1 MKNSV
6 AAHYTHGQL
15 LERIVSGVEAIGKT
29 PATVTVDEL
38 APVDEFHIGGRQAS
52 EDFISQLELSAD
64 DHTLDVGCGIGGT
77 SRFVASRFGCRVTGI
92 DLTPEFVS
100 AGQSLCDWVGLS
112 GQVELH
118 QGDATAMP
126 FTDQSFDA
134 AFMLHVGMNIANKA
148 GLFAEVYRLIKPAG
162 VFGVYDVMQTSDEP
176 LSYPV
181 PWSSVPG
188 TSALATRQQYTEALE
203 LAGFDVLKIRDRREF
218 AAEFFAETRRRV
230 EQAGGAPPLG
240 VHIAMGESAP
250 VKISNMVENIAAGR
264 ISPVEII
271 AVRKSKDQVSIDPSI
286 V

>member
-92 DLTPEFVS
+92 DLTPEFVA

-134 AFMLHVGMNIANKA
+134 AFMLHVGMKIANKA

-271 AVRKSKDQVSIDPSI
+271 AVRKSKGQVSIDPSI

>member
-1 MKNSV
+1 MQNSV
-6 AAHYTHGQL
+6 AAHSTHGQL
-15 LERIVSGVEAIGKT
+15 LDRIVSSVEAIGKT
-29 PATVTVDEL
+29 AATVTVDEL

-52 EDFISQLELSAD
+52 EDFINQLELSAD

-77 SRFVASRFGCRVTGI
+77 CRFVASRFGCRVTGI

-100 AGQSLCDWVGLS
+100 TGQSLCDWVGLS

-118 QGDATAMP
+118 QGDASAMP

-148 GLFAEVYRLIKPAG
+148 GLFAEVYRLIKPG
-162 VFGVYDVMQTSDEP
+162 GFFGVYDVMQTSDEP

-181 PWSSVPG
+181 PWSSVAG
-188 TSALATRQQYTEALE
+188 TSALATRAQYTEALE
-203 LAGFDVLKIRDRREF
+203 LAGFGVLKIRDRREF
-218 AAEFFAETRRRV
+218 AAEFFAETRRRMD
-230 EQAGGAPPLG
+230 QAGGAPPLG
-240 VHIAMGESAP
+240 VHIAMGESAT

-271 AVRKSKDQVSIDPSI
+271 AIK
-286 V
+286 

>member
-6 AAHYTHGQL
+6 TAHYTHGRL
-15 LERIVSGVEAIGKT
+15 LDRILVGIEAIGKT
-29 PATVTVDEL
+29 PDTVTVDEL
-38 APVDEFHIGGRQAS
+38 APVDEFHIGGRLAS
-52 EDFISQLELSAD
+52 EDFIGQLELSAD

-77 SRFVASRFGCRVTGI
+77 SRFVASRYGCRVTGI

-100 AGQSLCDWVGLS
+100 TGQSLCDWVGLS

-126 FTDQSFDA
+126 FAEESFSA
-134 AFMLHVGMNIANKA
+134 AFMLHVGMNIANKVD
-148 GLFAEVYRLIKPAG
+148 LFEEVYRLLKPGAM
-162 VFGVYDVMQTSDEP
+162 FGIYDVMQTSDEA
-176 LSYPV
+176 LTYPV

-188 TSALATRQQYTEALE
+188 TSALATQEQYMEALE
-203 LAGFDVLKIRDRREF
+203 QADFSILRTRDRREF
-218 AAEFFAETRRRV
+218 AAEFFAETRKRM

-264 ISPVEII
+264 VSPVEIFVI
-271 AVRKSKDQVSIDPSI
+271 K
-286 V
+286 

>member
-15 LERIVSGVEAIGKT
+15 LDRIVSGVEAIGKT
-29 PATVTVDEL
+29 AATVTVDEL

-77 SRFVASRFGCRVTGI
+77 CRFVASRFGCRVTGI

-100 AGQSLCDWVGLS
+100 TGQSLCDWVGLS

-118 QGDATAMP
+118 QGDASAMP

-148 GLFAEVYRLIKPAG
+148 GLFAEVYRLIKPG
-162 VFGVYDVMQTSDEP
+162 GFFGVYDVMQTSDEP

-181 PWSSVPG
+181 PWSSVAG
-188 TSALATRQQYTEALE
+188 TSALATRAQYTEALE
-203 LAGFDVLKIRDRREF
+203 LAGFGVLKIRDRREF
-218 AAEFFAETRRRV
+218 AAEFFAETRRRMD
-230 EQAGGAPPLG
+230 QAGGAPPLG
-240 VHIAMGESAP
+240 VHIAMGESAT

-271 AVRKSKDQVSIDPSI
+271 AIK
-286 V
+286 

>member
-15 LERIVSGVEAIGKT
+15 LDRILGGVEAIGKT

-38 APVDEFHIGGRQAS
+38 ALVDEFHIGGRQAS

-64 DHTLDVGCGIGGT
+64 GHTLDVGCGIGGT

-100 AGQSLCDWVGLS
+100 TGQSLCDWVGLS
-112 GQVELH
+112 DQVELH

-126 FTDQSFDA
+126 FTNESFDA

-148 GLFAEVYRLIKPAG
+148 RLFAEVYRLIKPGAF
-162 VFGVYDVMQTSDEP
+162 FGVYDVMQTSDEP
-176 LSYPV
+176 LTYPV

-188 TSALATRQQYTEALE
+188 TS
-203 LAGFDVLKIRDRREF
+203 VLQKH
-218 AAEFFAETRRRV
+218 
-230 EQAGGAPPLG
+230 AGGWNR
-240 VHIAMGESAP
+240 P
-250 VKISNMVENIAAGR
+250 VALRHWVC
-264 ISPVEII
+264 ISPWVNPRLSRSATWWKILPLD
-271 AVRKSKDQVSIDPSI
+271 AFHQSKSSLSSDLRIL
-286 V
+286 